1 MARLNAVTN
10 PPHRRVFG
18 KTQPLPA
25 STACWRSTRES
36 KLKNWKDDFELNWTL
51 RDIYAGRLKLTP
63 ISEEQLREL
72 LEMGLA
78 EVVNDQVKLTDAG
91 YRKIH

>member
-1 MARLNAVTN
+1 M
-10 PPHRRVFG
+10 
-18 KTQPLPA
+18 
-25 STACWRSTRES
+25 
-36 KLKNWKDDFELNWTL
+36 KNWKDDFELNWTL

-63 ISEEQLREL
+63 ICEEQLREL